1 MIQHCI
7 FVKRSR
13 HSDFEFKLASG
24 QSNEGLF
31 KISLH
36 FKFSLFLD
44 DDEFF
49 DAPDDFST
57 ETPISKSDIPRGG
70 SALLE
75 PPQFLKN
82 NPKERIYIPL
92 TLVDF
97 LNFQ

>member
-13 HSDFEFKLASG
+13 HSDFEFKQASG
-24 QSNEGLF
+24 QSNEGDVSDALN
-31 KISLH
+31 IH
-36 FKFSLFLD
+36 FCSFLD

-49 DAPDDFST
+49 DAPDDFSS
-57 ETPISKSDIPRGG
+57 ETPISKSDIPRGR